1 MNFITKIV
9 GALRAV
15 ASHPL
20 NRQRRFKA
28 ILEYGFIQS
37 AARLVPGDICVG
49 FPNCT
54 RLLVP
59 PRMKGAAHYI
69 APRLCEFEAM
79 AFVMHFLRPDEGFAD
94 VGANIGAFTVI
105 AAGVAGAKVTA
116 FEPVP
121 ETFHQLELNIRLNGL
136 GDRVQTLN
144 AALGQKEGTI
154 QFTAGLGTENYAITG
169 KPAADAVTVKV
180 MTLDQ
185 VLAEKAPA
193 LLKVDVEG
201 FETEVFA
208 GASRTLKQSQL
219 RAMIVERTDNGSRY
233 GFDEATLHQNIR
245 NQGFVPCAYHPFE
258 RRVSP
263 IAETAQGNIIYVR
276 NASECNAILH
286 DAPPFKLDELSV

>member
-9 GALRAV
+9 GALHAV
-15 ASHPL
+15 ANHPL
-20 NRQRRFKA
+20 NRQRKLKA

-49 FPNCT
+49 FPNNT

-69 APRLCEFEAM
+69 TPRLCEFEEM
-79 AFVMHFLRPDEGFAD
+79 AFVMHFLRPSEVFAD
-94 VGANIGAFTVI
+94 VGANIGAFTII
-105 AAGVAGAKVTA
+105 AAGVAGAQVTA
-116 FEPVP
+116 FEPGP
-121 ETFHQLELNIRLNGL
+121 EAFHQLELNIRLNGL
-136 GDRVQTLN
+136 VERVKAFN
-144 AALGQKEGTI
+144 AAVGQKEGTI
-154 QFTAGLGTENYAITG
+154 QFTAGLGTENCVITG
-169 KPAADAVTVKV
+169 SSAADAVTVRV

-185 VLAEKAPA
+185 VLTEKTPA

-208 GASRTLKQSQL
+208 GAGQTLKQPQL
-219 RAMIVERTDNGSRY
+219 RAMIVERSDNGSRY

-245 NQGFVPCAYHPFE
+245 KQGFIPCNYHPFE

-263 IAETAQGNIIYVR
+263 VAEATQGNIIYVR
-276 NASECNAILH
+276 DISECNAILH
-286 DAPPFKLDELSV
+286 DAPPFKFEQLSV